1 MAKRKGNGLKK
12 LLNNQI
18 VFLIVLAVC
27 ILNLIGYISRR
38 KWDSVFFFLL
48 IAIITYYFSRN
59 PTVILIVSLLAT
71 NFYRT
76 SNRMQPRVEAMG
88 GRREGLTEEEDDED
102 EVGNGSALAANAL
115 TATAASAGT
124 LEGLDGKLEDAKLQQ
139 AGMVELLK
147 KMEPLV
153 NESMKMLENLPVGTI
168 EKLSDRLN
176 QTKAVAA
183 ATK

>member
-1 MAKRKGNGLKK
+1 MAKRKGNSLKK

-18 VFLIVLAVC
+18 VFLVVLTVC
-27 ILNLIGYISRR
+27 ILNLIGYISHRM
-38 KWDSVFFFLL
+38 WNSVFFFLL
-48 IAIITYYFSRN
+48 IATITYYFSRN
-59 PTVILIVSLLAT
+59 PTIILIISLLAT

-88 GRREGLTEEEDDED
+88 GKREGLTEEDDED
-102 EVGNGSALAANAL
+102 EVGDGSALTANAL
-115 TATAASAGT
+115 TATAKAGGT
-124 LEGLDGKLEDAKLQQ
+124 LEGLDEKLVEAKTQQ

-153 NESMKMLENLPVGTI
+153 NESMKMLETLPVGTI

-176 QTKAVAA
+176 QTKALSS
-183 ATK
+183 ATE